1 MLQET
6 LRGLRLTF
14 SLCMLCAGGA
24 LALGSGAAWAAPAAV
39 AGKDAGCD
47 RTCLHAL
54 MEDYLAALVAHD
66 PKRLK
71 TTPDVKFTE
80 NTNRMTLGDGLWQ
93 TAGTVGTFKLYVE
106 DPETSQVAL
115 YGTVTENGVPA
126 LLGVRLKARDRRLS
140 EIETFV
146 VRQATGIHGDFSALT
161 KPDSANPDP
170 AWDEIV
176 PAAERSPRAQLVHDA
191 NQYFNGI
198 EQGDGDIVPFA
209 DDCTR
214 IENGAVTAAPG
225 LSRPGRPP
233 QTIAQSFSSHIFDYI
248 HQVTNRRL
256 QVVDP
261 DRGLVYAIAMF
272 QHPGN
277 IKPDLGPPTGTA
289 GSSGPPRYSLSS
301 YPNTTLIVETFKLRG
316 GKIHRIFAYI
326 VLMPYRQP
334 MGW

>member
-1 MLQET
+1 
-6 LRGLRLTF
+6 
-14 SLCMLCAGGA
+14 
-24 LALGSGAAWAAPAAV
+24 
-39 AGKDAGCD
+39 
-47 RTCLHAL
+47 

-71 TTPDVKFTE
+71 TAPDVKFTE
-80 NTNRMTLGDGLWQ
+80 NTNRVALGDGLWQ
-93 TAGTVGTFKLYVE
+93 TAGAAGTFKLYVE
-106 DPETSQVAL
+106 DPESSQVAL
-115 YGTVTENGVPA
+115 YTTITENGVPA
-126 LLGVRLKARDRRLS
+126 LLAVRLKEQDRRLS

-146 VRQATGIHGDFSALT
+146 VRQASGIHGDFNALT
-161 KPDSANPDP
+161 SADP
-170 AWDEIV
+170 AWDEII
-176 PAAERSPRAQLVHDA
+176 PPAERSPRAKLVHDA

-214 IENGAVTAAPG
+214 IENGALTAAPG
-225 LSRPGRPP
+225 LARPGRPP

-261 DRGLVYAIAMF
+261 ERGLVYAIAMF

-277 IKPDLGPPTGTA
+277 IKPDLGPP
-289 GSSGPPRYSLSS
+289 GSPPRYSLSS
-301 YPNTTLIVETFKLRG
+301 YPNTTLIVETFKLRA
-316 GKIHRIFAYI
+316 GKIHKIFAYI